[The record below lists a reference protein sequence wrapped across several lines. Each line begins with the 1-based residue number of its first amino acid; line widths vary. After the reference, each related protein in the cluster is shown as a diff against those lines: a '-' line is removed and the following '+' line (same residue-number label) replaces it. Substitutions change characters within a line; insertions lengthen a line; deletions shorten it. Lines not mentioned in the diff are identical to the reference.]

1 MGNAELK
8 KKITEKRRLAILY
21 FLQDEPDLRMS
32 VNLLQLALE
41 TYLIKGV
48 NSDEIAT
55 DTDYLRQAGLVTLEH
70 IGSMPALKLTQAGRE
85 TAKGTRNVEGVQSP
99 PLD

>member
-8 KKITEKRRLAILY
+8 KKIMEKRRLAVLF
-21 FLQDEPDLRMS
+21 FLEDEPDLRMS
-32 VNLLQLALE
+32 VSLLQLALE
-41 TYLIKGV
+41 TYLLRV
-48 NSDEIAT
+48 NSDDIAA
-55 DTDYLRQAGLVTLEH
+55 DTDFLRKAGLVTLEH

-85 TAKGTRNVEGVQSP
+85 TARGTRKVEGVQPP

>member
-1 MGNAELK
+1 MSHSEELTR
-8 KKITEKRRLAILY
+8 KITEKRRLATLR
-21 FLQDEPDLRMS
+21 FLNSEPDLRMA

-41 TYLIKGV
+41 MYLLNV
-48 NSDEIAT
+48 NSDDITA
-55 DTDYLRQAGLVTLEH
+55 DADFLRKAGLVTLEH

-85 TAKGTRNVEGVQSP
+85 TAKGTRKVEGVQPP